1 MTASMDQLRQIV
13 PPPAPAPDTNWD
25 NVERTLGFRLPTDY
39 KEFIDT
45 YGGSHWENYLRV
57 MAPGCPDE
65 SYDLFEW
72 KDWQTEELNDL
83 WEFEP
88 KPAELEEAGTRIIP
102 WATTDNG
109 EMLYWLIRPGQ
120 QPDDWTV
127 LINEGR
133 GPLWEHVPHT
143 CTQFLASALT
153 GDLRSVLLSDDHFP
167 LPVHHVRQVHTR

>member
-1 MTASMDQLRQIV
+1 MTAAMEQLRQLV
-13 PPPAPAPDTNWD
+13 PPPAPAPDTDWNS
-25 NVERTLGFRLPTDY
+25 VERTIGLRLPADY

-45 YGGSHWENYLRV
+45 YGGSRWENYLYV
-57 MAPGCPDE
+57 LAPGCPND

-72 KDWQTEELNDL
+72 KDWQAEALEGL

-88 KPAELEEAGTRIIP
+88 KPAELTEEGARVIP

-120 QPDDWTV
+120 GPDDWTV

-133 GPLWEHVPHT
+133 GPRWEHVPHT
-143 CTQFLASALT
+143 CTQFLAAALT
-153 GDLRSVLLSDDHFP
+153 GDLRPVLLSDNYFP
-167 LPVHHVRQVHTR
+167 LSDHRVEQVA